1 MCGCRK
7 FRSPRGDSRKGKVGL
22 AKTCLAG
29 RAALMGGSL
38 ARSCVGRGALR
49 GAFSGR
55 LEKKHEKSEKKIWS
69 RSKS

>member
-29 RAALMGGSL
+29 RAALRGGFR
-38 ARSCVGRGALR
+38 AWPGGALSPPGTGPVAP
-49 GAFSGR
+49 GAGR
-55 LEKKHEKSEKKIWS
+55 EKKHGKK
-69 RSKS
+69 